1 LGNKGRFLV
10 LFLLLFSLEALKSQT
25 FTPDTLIHAMLTG
38 KDSIWLPLRTHT
50 LQKVMSRDVLIQTIR
65 MFSPTAKPLM
75 ADTGLC
81 VFKGHP
87 TLYRFHLSKT
97 NPDLHFSLSLKMM
110 EDSIAGIWIQPGT
123 PKVSIPQ
130 RPAWA
135 QTLSEPEN
143 IWIPF
148 EKGAFGAYLFR
159 PKNERL
165 QKPLVYLLAGSGP
178 QDAFSTTGPN
188 QPLKELAQRLQWHGF
203 TVLVHP
209 KVSVFLPEFLSK
221 NPKAGLQEEY
231 HAPAE
236 AVLVW
241 LSRAELQNLP
251 VFLVG
256 HSLGGVMAPW
266 IAANHPQVKGVIG
279 LTAPSTP
286 LYHLVPL
293 QLRFLAKK
301 SGQWKNAVVRRQ
313 IQDMERDMTTFH
325 RTGQLEKSPLAGVP
339 IAYWESVRNFAV
351 EKPKQFSQ
359 VPHLFVGGTSDYQ
372 VPITTM
378 KDWKKWI
385 PQSQF
390 LTFEGM
396 DHLLR
401 ISSLPMGP
409 EAYNRYFPID
419 TLMADALADWMLG
432 SIDASIDQRNK

>member
-1 LGNKGRFLV
+1 MANYRRFLV
-10 LFLLLFSLEALKSQT
+10 LFLLLFNLDALKSQT
-25 FTPDTLIHAMLTG
+25 FTPDTLVHAMLTG

-50 LQKVMSRDVLIQTIR
+50 FQKAMSQDMLIQTLR

-75 ADTGLC
+75 ADAGLC
-81 VFKGHP
+81 LFKGHQ

-97 NPDLHFSLSLKMM
+97 NPDLHFSLSLRMM
-110 EDSIAGIWIQPGT
+110 GDSIAGIWIQPGT

-148 EKGAFGAYLFR
+148 ENGAFGAYLFR
-159 PKNERL
+159 PKNGGL

-236 AVLVW
+236 AVLAW
-241 LSRAELQNLP
+241 LSHTELQNLS

-266 IAANHPQVKGVIG
+266 IAAKHSQVKGVIG
-279 LTAPSTP
+279 LAAPSTP

-301 SGQWKNAVVRRQ
+301 NGQWKNPVVRRQ

-325 RTGQLEKSPLAGVP
+325 RTGHLGKSPIAGVP
-339 IAYWESVRNFAV
+339 TAYWESVRTFAV
-351 EKPKQFSQ
+351 EKPRKFSP
-359 VPHLFVGGTSDYQ
+359 VPHLFVGGTCDYQ
-372 VPITTM
+372 VPKATM

-390 LTFEGM
+390 LSIKGM

-401 ISSLPMGP
+401 IPSLPMGP
-409 EAYNRYFPID
+409 EAYNTYIPID
-419 TLMADALADWMLG
+419 TMMADALADWMLA
-432 SIDASIDQRNK
+432 SMDASTHQRNK